1 MRRLLILFAALMM
14 PYFAG
19 AQAQINT
26 KKVKIGDFTQKTT
39 KVVLTGNAFYDGA
52 LQDEVAAKWRVSPY
66 EFCTIED
73 FDILKGNDSYYFLL
87 TTKGQFKKEKEA
99 GMQFLTLVKGGKE
112 AENGIDNMLEIV
124 SMPFAPTEDPTGRE
138 LTFLPAFLDIIQNY
152 ALDSMETDIN
162 AYTGLANYTLN
173 ITKAGKKRIVFLE
186 SDVNKSVDKQMQE
199 LYFDAGITMEE
210 EEEDAD
216 RNIMEHIPDVLVSY
230 TVSPATPG
238 KGSFCYKMLIDAGT
252 HQLYYFRKHRIS
264 KKCGLGFL
272 PEDIRRIAAPRTYG
286 K

>member
-152 ALDSMETDIN
+152 ALDSMEKDIN

-264 KKCGLGFL
+264 KKCGPGFL